1 MSAESP
7 DPIWDRPLPS
17 DEFERLL
24 ARALADLDGP
34 EGAEMAAFMAWFRRR
49 YPTPLERLRFSTRQ
63 YRQSIKRRG
72 IARNRFDPHRD

>member
-1 MSAESP
+1 MNAESV
-7 DPIWDRPLPS
+7 DPIWEEPLAP

-24 ARALADLDGP
+24 ARALGDLDGP

-49 YPTPLERLRFSTRQ
+49 YPTPLDRLRFSTRQ

-72 IARNRFDPHRD
+72 IARNRA